1 MARPLRIEYPNAFY
15 HIIQRGIERRGI
27 FISDKDRIRLL
38 EYIDSCRKA
47 YHAIIHTYCLMR
59 NHYHLI
65 IETPDANLSKVMHYL
80 NTSYAVYFNT
90 KYKRSGPLYQGRF
103 KAILVDKDEYLGRL
117 SRYIHLNP
125 VRARLAKDPI
135 EYQWS
140 SYKYFVLSS
149 AVPVWLDIDTILS
162 VFDRDRLKA
171 RRQYKDFILDGIG
184 EKDEH
189 IERNTRS
196 GFILGGEEF
205 LSFVRKNFIEKREDD
220 SEIPQLRKM
229 RKVTTLEDISK
240 LIVGM
245 SLPDKRLKR
254 RLTLFAMRKYTP
266 FSLKEIA
273 VFCGNIGDTGVSQA
287 YKRVES
293 ERRRSKSLDSIIDRI
308 DKLIKVKSG
317 DLTP

>member
-15 HIIQRGIERRGI
+15 HIIQRGIERRDI
-27 FISDKDRIRLL
+27 FIDDKDRIRLL
-38 EYIDSCRKA
+38 EYIDSCCTA

-80 NTSYAVYFNT
+80 NTSYAAYFNT

-125 VRARLAKDPI
+125 IRAHLVKDPI

-140 SYKYFVLSS
+140 SYKYFVLSPT
-149 AVPVWLDIDTILS
+149 APAWLDMDTILS
-162 VFDRDRLKA
+162 AFDRDRAKA
-171 RRQYKDFILDGIG
+171 RRQYKDFVLDGTG
-184 EKDEH
+184 KEDED
-189 IERNTRS
+189 IAENARN

-205 LSFVRKNFIEKREDD
+205 LSFVRMNFLEKREDA

-229 RKVTTLEDISK
+229 RKVIALEDVARVIG
-240 LIVGM
+240 GM
-245 SLPDKRLKR
+245 FLPDKRLRR

-293 ERRRSKSLDSIIDRI
+293 ERRRNKSLDSIIDKI
-308 DKLIKVKSG
+308 DKLIKV
-317 DLTP
+317 

>member
-15 HIIQRGIERRGI
+15 HIIQRGIERRDI
-27 FISDKDRIRLL
+27 FIDDKDRIRLL
-38 EYIDSCRKA
+38 EYIDSCYTA

-80 NTSYAVYFNT
+80 NTSYAAYFNT

-125 VRARLAKDPI
+125 IRAHLVKDPI

-140 SYKYFVLSS
+140 SYKYFVLSPT
-149 AVPVWLDIDTILS
+149 APAWLDMDTILS
-162 VFDRDRLKA
+162 AFDRDRAKA
-171 RRQYKDFILDGIG
+171 RRQYKDFVLDGTG
-184 EKDEH
+184 KEDED
-189 IERNTRS
+189 IAENARN

-205 LSFVRKNFIEKREDD
+205 LSFVRMNFIEKREDD

-229 RKVTTLEDISK
+229 RKVIALEDVARVIG
-240 LIVGM
+240 GM
-245 SLPDKRLKR
+245 FLPDKRLRR

-293 ERRRSKSLDSIIDRI
+293 ERRRNKSLNSIIDKI
-308 DKLIKVKSG
+308 DKLIKV
-317 DLTP
+317 

>member
-15 HIIQRGIERRGI
+15 HIIQRGIERKDI
-27 FISDKDRIRLL
+27 FIADKDRIRFL
-38 EYIDSCRKA
+38 EYIDSCHKA
-47 YHAIIHTYCLMR
+47 HHVIIHTYCLMR

-65 IETPDANLSKVMHYL
+65 IETPEANLSKVMHYL
-80 NTSYAVYFNT
+80 NTSYAAYFNT
-90 KYKRSGPLYQGRF
+90 RYKRSGPLYQGRF

-125 VRARLAKDPI
+125 VRARLVKDPI

-140 SYKYFVLSS
+140 SYKYFALGS
-149 AVPVWLDIDTILS
+149 AVPIWLDIDMILS
-162 VFDRDRLKA
+162 VFDRDRSKA
-171 RRQYKDFILDGIG
+171 RRQYKDFVLDGI
-184 EKDEH
+184 EKEDED
-189 IERNTRS
+189 IAENARS

-205 LSFVRKNFIEKREDD
+205 LSFVRKNFIEKMEDD

-229 RKVTTLEDISK
+229 RKLTTLEDVSK
-240 LIVGM
+240 LISNM
-245 SLPDKRLKR
+245 PLPDKRLRR

-273 VFCGNIGDTGVSQA
+273 AFCGNIGDTGVSQA

-293 ERRRSKSLDSIIDRI
+293 ERRRNKGLNSIIDKI
-308 DKLIKVKSG
+308 DNLVKV
-317 DLTP
+317 